1 MNMMVVI
8 VNEGT
13 GIDLGL
19 DHSLGTGKANVQVA
33 LTWPLLVPQLSQ
45 LQCQVHEARKFIF
58 QIVFQEAFNT
68 LVCAVFEF
76 VKLIS
81 LVASG
86 Q

>member
-58 QIVFQEAFNT
+58 QNVFQEAFNT
-68 LVCAVFEF
+68 LVCGVFEF
-76 VKLIS
+76 VKLIR